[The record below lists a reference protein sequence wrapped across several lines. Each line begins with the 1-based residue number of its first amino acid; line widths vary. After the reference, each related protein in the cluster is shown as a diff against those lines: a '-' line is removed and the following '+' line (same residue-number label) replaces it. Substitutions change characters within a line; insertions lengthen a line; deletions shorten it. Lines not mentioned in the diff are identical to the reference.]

1 MIDKLL
7 AEGYGWGAPLP
18 ALCVAAHYARVEAVA
33 LLLARGADPNAA
45 DARAA
50 SALHH
55 CAVASKTGKG
65 KGAKE
70 TKESKAANETKE
82 SKGAKETNESKGA
95 KETNESKAAK
105 ESKGAKETKESKGAK
120 ETKESKG
127 AKGTN
132 ESKGAKESKESKGAN
147 TRGGGSKVG
156 SKVGSKEDKVAASI
170 ARLLLEAGAD
180 PSVRSLDGETPFEL
194 AARLG
199 RMETHHLMA
208 TAAEVRA
215 AADAVAAGEGER
227 GWMSRW
233 VGGRQESRADS
244 LRATL
249 AEAGAAGL
257 SESYLAHAKQMLGVA
272 TAQLA
277 TAGEGHPVEG
287 GFVSKIPAGGSWVS
301 WVGGFF
307 SSGGGGGSLGGGSL
321 HGGSLGGGSGRS
333 SGAEMMPIPE
343 AEIVGGTGEP

>member
-70 TKESKAANETKE
+70 TKESKAA
-82 SKGAKETNESKGA
+82 
-95 KETNESKAAK
+95 
-105 ESKGAKETKESKGAK
+105 KETKESKG
-120 ETKESKG
+120 S
-127 AKGTN
+127 KGTN

-147 TRGGGSKVG
+147 SRGGGSKVG

-244 LRATL
+244 LRAAL

-321 HGGSLGGGSGRS
+321 GGGSLGGGSGRS
-333 SGAEMMPIPE
+333 SGAEMMPIPQ